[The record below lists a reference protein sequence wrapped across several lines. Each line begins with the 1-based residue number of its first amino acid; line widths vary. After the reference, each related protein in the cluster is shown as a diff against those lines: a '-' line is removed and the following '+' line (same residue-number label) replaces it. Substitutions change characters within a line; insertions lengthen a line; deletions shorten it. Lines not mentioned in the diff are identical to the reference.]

1 MRKSNFN
8 TPQLGNTFKRG
19 NTHLFGNPFKRGNT
33 VTHLKE
39 ATRALH
45 KMGIQALNLVK
56 SNFRAKIKMSF

>member
-19 NTHLFGNPFKRGNT
+19 NTPHNSGYQGAERHFEAQLRCLKKA

-39 ATRALH
+39 ATRASKRKEPL
-45 KMGIQALNLVK
+45 
-56 SNFRAKIKMSF
+56 